1 MHAYIPGKILD
12 GIQVFV
18 AFREDSSDL
27 LLYELQGTILEGFFY
42 TKNTLFDLCTMEIK
56 KSKLLQT
63 EPASLNHDLLLQPE
77 FTS

>member
-27 LLYELQGTILEGFFY
+27 LLYELQGTIL
-42 TKNTLFDLCTMEIK
+42 
-56 KSKLLQT
+56 
-63 EPASLNHDLLLQPE
+63 
-77 FTS
+77 